1 MLCNPWPTL
10 PIPSNPLP
18 PPPQHL
24 RKLPRLGAGTVG
36 PRQAGSSL
44 LTIEMLTNQLWSQSK
59 GCGPHA
65 RLAFKMS
72 ISITADASKGAWL
85 IHAAPAWA
93 GQDPHGTRCSKT
105 SDLLGPWNQP
115 QIAFHAYCTCPCSGT
130 KNIKQ
135 RKHSPHIMSDRRLA
149 ITKGKQKKLKHVDV

>member
-10 PIPSNPLP
+10 PVPSNPLP
-18 PPPQHL
+18 HPQHL
-24 RKLPRLGAGTVG
+24 GKLPRLGAGAS
-36 PRQAGSSL
+36 RL
-44 LTIEMLTNQLWSQSK
+44 LTPTIEMLTNQLSSQSK

-115 QIAFHAYCTCPCSGT
+115 QIAFHAYHTCPCLGT

-135 RKHSPHIMSDRRLA
+135 RKHSSHIMSDRRLA
-149 ITKGKQKKLKHVDV
+149 ITKGKRN

>member
-10 PIPSNPLP
+10 PVLSNLLP
-18 PPPQHL
+18 PNPQHL
-24 RKLPRLGAGTVG
+24 GKLPCLGAGAVG

-44 LTIEMLTNQLWSQSK
+44 LTIEMPTNQLWSQSK

-72 ISITADASKGAWL
+72 ISIAADASKGAWL

-105 SDLLGPWNQP
+105 DRLVGTLESAPDSIPCLPYMSLLG
-115 QIAFHAYCTCPCSGT
+115 H
-130 KNIKQ
+130 
-135 RKHSPHIMSDRRLA
+135 
-149 ITKGKQKKLKHVDV
+149 QKYKTMKTRPSYNVR